1 MQDGIPFEFCYA
13 KYFMRESVSRYVV
26 ISVRMA

>member
-1 MQDGIPFEFCYA
+1 MQNGIPFEFSYA
-13 KYFMRESVSRYVV
+13 KYFMRESVSRYV